1 MPTSTPI
8 LSNVQLAIP
17 SIAQNL
23 TLTRQQVELTGGD
36 ITTTSTTFVDATG
49 MTLTVARTIT
59 ASTSDVST
67 TTTVS
72 LSAAGAAT
80 STLWGFNSQA
90 EIVNFVTAVST
101 MQLAMKQLGIIA
113 S

>member
-1 MPTSTPI
+1 MSQPLEQENISENSPDGAMYGRTSTKK
-8 LSNVQLAIP
+8 
-17 SIAQNL
+17 IAFY
-23 TLTRQQVELTGGD
+23 G
-36 ITTTSTTFVDATG
+36 ATP
-49 MTLTVARTIT
+49 VARPIT

-72 LSAAGAAT
+72 LSSAGAAT

>member
-1 MPTSTPI
+1 MTQPTEQENVTYNCPDGGLFGRTSTKKIGFYGVTP
-8 LSNVQLAIP
+8 
-17 SIAQNL
+17 
-23 TLTRQQVELTGGD
+23 
-36 ITTTSTTFVDATG
+36 
-49 MTLTVARTIT
+49 VARAIT
-59 ASTSDVST
+59 ASTNDVST

-72 LSAAGAAT
+72 LSTAGVAAAT
-80 STLWGFNSQA
+80 WGFATQA